1 MKVFLEDAREELKR
15 ADHLIYVSLKYT
27 RTVDVIK
34 NLIER
39 LISCIDFVIEGLL
52 DHAIEQK
59 MISEKPAN
67 IGLKCNTL
75 KKVFGEKVEAMVALY
90 LHLRKVSRAEYKK
103 SSEYR
108 RHVTMTATTDE
119 GVFLIDID
127 KSKEL
132 YLQVKQFVEDAE
144 RLIGGEEEEEYK

>member
-1 MKVFLEDAREELKR
+1 MFLEEAREELKR

-34 NLIER
+34 SVIDR
-39 LISCIDFVIEGLL
+39 LISCIDFVIDKLL
-52 DHAIEQK
+52 DHAIDK
-59 MISEKPAN
+59 KLISEKPAN
-67 IGLKCNTL
+67 IGLKSNAL
-75 KKVFGEKVEAMVALY
+75 KKAYGDVVAEMVSLY
-90 LHLRKVSRAEYKK
+90 TLLRKASRAEYKK

-119 GVFLIDID
+119 GVFMIDID

-132 YLQVKQFVEDAE
+132 YFKVKQFVEDAE
-144 RLIGGEEEEEYK
+144 KFIGGEEEEGES

>member
-15 ADHLIYVSLKYT
+15 ADHIIYVSLKYT

-34 NLIER
+34 NLIDR
-39 LISCIDFVIEGLL
+39 LVNCIDFIIEGLL
-52 DHAIEQK
+52 DYAIEQK

-67 IGLKCNTL
+67 IGLKCNTI
-75 KKVFGEKVEAMVALY
+75 KKVFGERFTEMITLY
-90 LHLRKVSRAEYKK
+90 LHLRKVARAEYKK

-119 GVFLIDID
+119 GTFMIDID

-132 YLQVKQFVEDAE
+132 YMKARQYVEDAE
-144 RLIGGEEEEEYK
+144 RFMSGEEEE

>member
-1 MKVFLEDAREELKR
+1 MKVFLEEAREELKR

-34 NLIER
+34 SIIER
-39 LISCIDFVIEGLL
+39 FISCLDFVIDKLL
-52 DHAIEQK
+52 DHALETKLIA
-59 MISEKPAN
+59 EKPTNA
-67 IGLKCNTL
+67 GLKANL
-75 KKVFGEKVEAMVALY
+75 VKKVYGDRVTEMVTLY
-90 LHLRKVSRAEYKK
+90 LLMRKISRAEYKK

-119 GVFLIDID
+119 GIHLIDID

-132 YLQVKQFVEDAE
+132 FFKVKLYVEDAE
-144 RLIGGEEEEEYK
+144 KLIGGDVEEEQ

>member
-39 LISCIDFVIEGLL
+39 LINCLDFMIEGLL
-52 DHAIEQK
+52 DYGVEQK
-59 MISEKPAN
+59 LISEKPTN
-67 IGLKCNTL
+67 IGLKANTVKRL
-75 KKVFGEKVEAMVALY
+75 FPEKFGEIISVY
-90 LHLRKVSRAEYKK
+90 LQLRKISRAEYKK

-132 YLQVKQFVEDAE
+132 YLKVKQTVEDAE
-144 RLIGGEEEEEYK
+144 KFINGEVEEEY

>member
-1 MKVFLEDAREELKR
+1 MKAFLEDAREELKR
-15 ADHLIYVSLKYT
+15 ADHIIYVSLKYT

-39 LISCIDFVIEGLL
+39 LINCVDFIIEGLL
-52 DHAIEQK
+52 DHAVEQK
-59 MISEKPAN
+59 LISEKPAN
-67 IGLKCNTL
+67 IGLKCNVV
-75 KKVFGEKVEAMVALY
+75 KKVYGDRFSEMIALY
-90 LHLRKVSRAEYKK
+90 LHLRKIARAEYKK

-119 GVFLIDID
+119 GTFLIDID

-132 YLQVKQFVEDAE
+132 YLKARQFVEDAE
-144 RLIGGEEEEEYK
+144 KFIGGEEEDR

>member
-1 MKVFLEDAREELKR
+1 MKVFLEEAREELKR
-15 ADHLIYVSLKYT
+15 ADHIIYVSLKYT

-39 LISCIDFVIEGLL
+39 LISCLDFIIDRLL
-52 DHAIEQK
+52 DHAVETKLIPER
-59 MISEKPAN
+59 PLN
-67 IGLKCNTL
+67 GGLKCNAL
-75 KKVFGEKVEAMVALY
+75 RKAYGEKFAEAISLY

-119 GVFLIDID
+119 GVFMFDID

-132 YLQVKQFVEDAE
+132 YLKVKQFVEDAE
-144 RLIGGEEEEEYK
+144 KFMGGEEEEEF

>member
-1 MKVFLEDAREELKR
+1 MKVFLEEAREELKR

-34 NLIER
+34 SIIER
-39 LISCIDFVIEGLL
+39 FISCLDFVIDKLL
-52 DHAIEQK
+52 DHALETKLIA
-59 MISEKPAN
+59 EKPTN
-67 IGLKCNTL
+67 LGLKGNL
-75 KKVFGEKVEAMVALY
+75 VKKVYGDKVTEMVALY
-90 LHLRKVSRAEYKK
+90 LLMRKISRAEYKK

-119 GVFLIDID
+119 GIHMIDID

-132 YLQVKQFVEDAE
+132 FFKVKQFVEDAE
-144 RLIGGEEEEEYK
+144 KLIGGEEEEEQ

>member
-15 ADHLIYVSLKYT
+15 ADHIIYVSLKYT

-39 LISCIDFVIEGLL
+39 LINCIDFIIDGLL
-52 DHAIEQK
+52 GHAIEQK
-59 MISEKPAN
+59 LISEKPAN
-67 IGLKCNTL
+67 AGLKCNAVR
-75 KKVFGEKVEAMVALY
+75 KVYGEKFNEMIALY
-90 LHLRKVSRAEYKK
+90 LQLRKIARAEYKK

-119 GVFLIDID
+119 GIFLIDID

-132 YLQVKQFVEDAE
+132 YLKAKLFVEDAE
-144 RLIGGEEEEEYK
+144 KFMNGEEEEDK

>member
-1 MKVFLEDAREELKR
+1 MKVFLEEAREELKR
-15 ADHLIYVSLKYT
+15 ADHIIYVSLKYT

-39 LISCIDFVIEGLL
+39 LINCLDFIMEKLL
-52 DHAIEQK
+52 DHAVEQK
-59 MISEKPAN
+59 LLADKPAN
-67 IGLKCNTL
+67 IGLKANAL
-75 KKVFGEKVEAMVALY
+75 RKVYGERYGELVSLY

-108 RHVTMTATTDE
+108 RHVTMTTTTDD
-119 GVFLIDID
+119 GVFMFDID

-132 YLQVKQFVEDAE
+132 YLKVKGFVEDAE
-144 RLIGGEEEEEYK
+144 KFIGGEEEEQDN